1 MKHASSLLSAF
12 AADPQATALLAQDT
26 QLSFGDLDRQA
37 NRLGQALL
45 ALGLKPGD
53 LFAFLLPNG
62 PEILL
67 AYIACARTG
76 IVGLPL
82 SQRIT
87 RPELFYQ
94 LRHAQ
99 AKAIWCDPGYGHLL
113 PESDQ
118 ERSGLL
124 VEHWLGADLLLQMSN
139 TPAMPPPAPTDETSP
154 YCVMFTGGT
163 TGTSKAAVLSHRSWR
178 CVFETSIAQWG
189 LNAQDRHLIALPM
202 SHAAWYTAGASLL
215 AGGRVTLVRQ
225 WDPQH
230 VLELIEAHRITT
242 LNMIPTML
250 NDLIHAQRVCRRDV
264 SSVRLLT
271 VAGSVLPAAT
281 YQQARDIFGEVIGNV
296 YGLTELAGPVTF
308 LLPEHM
314 RLGKFNSVG
323 KVGAFVD
330 MALLDE
336 QGYPVQGECRGE
348 LGLAGPQVTLGY
360 LNAEEETRLA
370 FKGRWF
376 CTGDIAEVDDDGF
389 LYIVD
394 RKKDMVKTGGFNVY
408 PSEVEQV
415 LYHHPQVLEAAVIGL
430 PDEKWSEAVH
440 AVVVAKPG
448 APVTAEEL
456 IEHCRHQMAG
466 YKAPKAVHFMEHLPR
481 TRFGKFDKALLR
493 QQLMQVEPCHESPPP

>member
-1 MKHASSLLSAF
+1 MPQPSTLLCAF
-12 AADPQATALLAQDT
+12 AGDPQATALVT
-26 QLSFGDLDRQA
+26 QASQLTFGELDLQA
-37 NRLGQALL
+37 NRLGNALL

-53 LFAFLLPNG
+53 LFAFLMPNA

-87 RPELFYQ
+87 APELLYQ
-94 LRHAQ
+94 LGHAH
-99 AKAIWCDPGYGHLL
+99 AKAMWCDASYAHLL
-113 PESDQ
+113 PTPQ
-118 ERSGLL
+118 QRSRLP
-124 VEHWLGADLLLQMSN
+124 VAHWLGPELLRASASASA
-139 TPAMPPPAPTDETSP
+139 TPPPSRPDESSP

-189 LNAQDRHLIALPM
+189 LTAQDRHLIALPM

-225 WDPQH
+225 WDPRQ

-250 NDLIHAQRVCRRDV
+250 NDLIHAQRDCRRDV

-271 VAGSVLPAAT
+271 VAGSVLPVAT
-281 YQQARDIFGEVIGNV
+281 YQQARDIFGEAIGNV

-323 KVGAFVD
+323 KIGAFIE
-330 MALLDE
+330 MALLDDD
-336 QGYPVQGECRGE
+336 GNPVQGERRGE

-360 LNAEEETRLA
+360 LNAEQETRSA
-370 FKGRWF
+370 FSGRWF
-376 CTGDIAEVDDDGF
+376 RTGDIAELDDEGF

-394 RKKDMVKTGGFNVY
+394 RKKDMIKTGGFNVY
-408 PSEVEQV
+408 PSEVEQA
-415 LYHHPQVLEAAVIGL
+415 LYDHAQVLEAAVIGL

-440 AVVVAKPG
+440 AVVVTQLG
-448 APVTAEEL
+448 ATVTDADL
-456 IEHCRHQMAG
+456 IAHCRGRMAG
-466 YKAPKAVHFMEHLPR
+466 YKAPKAVHFMAQLPR

-493 QQLMQVEPCHESPPP
+493 QRLLGLG